1 MLQGDYMA
9 LRFEMANQV
18 YDALPKTEQ
27 SRRWRHRA
35 VAEDGFVVAG
45 LDERKVASFLRID
58 DGNPVADDELL
69 LRYRVRNGAV
79 KFATNAFFFQEGHAQ
94 YYQAG
99 RFGQF
104 RVDEK
109 GELLLVSLFDQNLKE
124 LKVLE
129 KE

>member
-1 MLQGDYMA
+1 
-9 LRFEMANQV
+9 
-18 YDALPKTEQ
+18 LPKTER
-27 SRRWRHRA
+27 SGRWRYQV

-45 LDERKVASFLRID
+45 LDGRKVASFLRID
-58 DGNPVADDELL
+58 DGDPVADDELL
-69 LRYRVRNGAV
+69 LRYRVRNWVV
-79 KFATNAFFFQEGHAQ
+79 KFASNAFFFQEGHAQ
-94 YYQAG
+94 HYQAG

-109 GELLLVSLFDQNLKE
+109 GELLLVTLFDQDLKE